1 MSVSQAESSQPLSVP
16 DQRSSDDMI
25 LIEPMRGWVPIN
37 VRELWQYRELLV
49 FFIWRDLKV
58 RYKQTIL
65 GIVWVI
71 LQPVMTM
78 IVMSVVFGKMA
89 GIPTDGIPYPIFAYS
104 ALLPWT
110 FFAGGLSRASGSL
123 VGSVSLVQK
132 IYFPRLILPIAAVVD
147 GIVDFLLAFIVLV
160 GMMVYYNIY
169 PTLSMVWLLIPLLI
183 LSTLAALGIGL
194 WMAAVNVRYRDIRY
208 IVPFMTQ
215 FWMYITPVVYPSSL
229 VGHSWKT
236 VYSLNPMVGVINGF
250 RWVLLNRG
258 GAPGITIW
266 ISVVVS
272 IVTVITGAMYFRRM
286 EKTFADVI

>member
-1 MSVSQAESSQPLSVP
+1 
-16 DQRSSDDMI
+16 MI
-25 LIEPMRGWVPIN
+25 LIEPMRGWVPVN
-37 VRELWQYRELLV
+37 LRELWQYRELLV

-58 RYKQTIL
+58 RYKQTVL
-65 GIVWVI
+65 GVVWVI

-89 GIPTDGIPYPIFAYS
+89 RIPSEGIPYPIFAYT

-110 FFAGGLSRASGSL
+110 FFSGGLSRAAGSM
-123 VGSVSLVQK
+123 VSSANLVQK

-147 GIVDFLLAFIVLV
+147 GIVDFLLAFIILI
-160 GMMVYYNIY
+160 GMMVYYNMY
-169 PTLSMVWLLIPLLI
+169 PKVSMVWLLIPLLF
-183 LSTLAALGIGL
+183 LSMLAALGIGL
-194 WMAAVNVRYRDIRY
+194 WMAAFNVRYRDIRY

-215 FWMYITPVVYPSSL
+215 FWMYITPVVYPASL
-229 VGHSWKT
+229 VGHSWKM

-258 GAPGITIW
+258 PSPGITIW
-266 ISVVVS
+266 ISVIVS
-272 IVTVITGAMYFRRM
+272 IVAVISGAMYFRRM

>member
-1 MSVSQAESSQPLSVP
+1 MSVSQAESQPLTAP
-16 DQRSSDDMI
+16 DQRSRDDMI
-25 LIEPMRGWVPIN
+25 LIEPMRGWVPVN
-37 VRELWQYRELLV
+37 LRELWQYRELLV

-58 RYKQTIL
+58 RYKQTVL
-65 GIVWVI
+65 GVVWVI

-89 GIPTDGIPYPIFAYS
+89 RIPSEGIPYPIFAYT

-110 FFAGGLSRASGSL
+110 FFSGGLSRAAGSM
-123 VGSVSLVQK
+123 VSSANLVQK

-147 GIVDFLLAFIVLV
+147 GIVDFLLAFIILI
-160 GMMVYYNIY
+160 GMMVYYNMY
-169 PTLSMVWLLIPLLI
+169 PKVSMVWLLIPLLF
-183 LSTLAALGIGL
+183 LSMLAALGIGL
-194 WMAAVNVRYRDIRY
+194 WMAAFNVRYRDIRY

-215 FWMYITPVVYPSSL
+215 FWMYITPVVYPASL
-229 VGHSWKT
+229 VGHSWKM

-258 GAPGITIW
+258 PSPGITIW
-266 ISVVVS
+266 ISVIVS
-272 IVTVITGAMYFRRM
+272 IVAVISGAMYFRRM